1 LDGATNNVEAK
12 SNPVPVPRPVKKP
25 VEIPSEDVSK
35 PSVSHPPARGGYTV
49 EFEEL
54 FWKRYPP
61 TNGSKADAFKAWNQL
76 SADDRAAAISALAA
90 WLACDQWR
98 QGYVKHAGSWLRGR
112 MWEVAPANG
121 RASPN
126 GHAPPVELSPE
137 RIAEHQRKARAL
149 GYQGEVREL
158 T

>member
-1 LDGATNNVEAK
+1 
-12 SNPVPVPRPVKKP
+12 
-25 VEIPSEDVSK
+25 
-35 PSVSHPPARGGYTV
+35 
-49 EFEEL
+49 
-54 FWKRYPP
+54 
-61 TNGSKADAFKAWNQL
+61 
-76 SADDRAAAISALAA
+76 
-90 WLACDQWR
+90 
-98 QGYVKHAGSWLRGR
+98 